1 MEYGHFEDVPQ
12 EKVEGSKDA
21 LIQWLIKK
29 EDGAPNFALRRIVL
43 KEGGC
48 SPHHSHNYEH
58 EIYVLSG
65 KGKAFI
71 EEKEYAL
78 KEGSFILIK
87 PNLKHQIKNT
97 GKEEFIFLC
106 IIPII

>member
-1 MEYGHFEDVPQ
+1 MEYGHIRDVLL
-12 EKVEGSKDA
+12 EKVENAKGAS
-21 LIQWLIKK
+21 IQWLIKK

-43 KEGGC
+43 KKGGC

-65 KGKAFI
+65 EGKAFI
-71 EEKEYAL
+71 EEKEYPL
-78 KEGSFILIK
+78 EKGSFILIK

-97 GKEEFIFLC
+97 GKEDFVFLC

>member
-1 MEYGHFEDVPQ
+1 MEYGHFRDVPL
-12 EKVEGSKDA
+12 EKVENAEGAS
-21 LIQWLIKK
+21 IQWLIKK
-29 EDGAPNFALRRIVL
+29 EDGAPNFALRRIIL

-71 EEKEYAL
+71 EEKEYPL
-78 KEGSFILIK
+78 EEGSFILIK

-97 GKEEFIFLC
+97 GNREFVFLC
-106 IIPII
+106 IVPL